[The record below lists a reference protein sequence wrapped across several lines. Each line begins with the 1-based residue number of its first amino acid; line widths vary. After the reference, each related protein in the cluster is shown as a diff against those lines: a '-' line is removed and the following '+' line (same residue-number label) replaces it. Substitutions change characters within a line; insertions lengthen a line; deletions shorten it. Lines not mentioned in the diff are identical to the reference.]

1 MIQTRANI
9 RFENA
14 RKRLSSSLEN
24 LEDVVKRKLHDE
36 ASSSR
41 IITSTKESELKLAQ
55 QEITIQ
61 NLTLEINNLQQ
72 SLSDLGRETEFLN
85 TKNQIFAEKLAKLR
99 QERLEIIAEIS
110 EDLNKI
116 FSAIKIGEDL

>member
-1 MIQTRANI
+1 MIQTHANI
-9 RFENA
+9 RFEKA
-14 RKRLSSSLEN
+14 RKRLSSALEN
-24 LEDVVKRKLHDE
+24 LEDVVKNKLHEE

-41 IITSTKESELKLAQ
+41 IISAKEESETKLAQ
-55 QEITIQ
+55 QEIIIQ

-110 EDLNKI
+110 GDLNKI
-116 FSAIKIGEDL
+116 FSAIKVGENL

>member
-1 MIQTRANI
+1 MIQTHANI
-9 RFENA
+9 RFEKA
-14 RKRLSSSLEN
+14 RKRLSSALEN
-24 LEDVVKRKLHDE
+24 LEDVVKNKLHEE

-41 IITSTKESELKLAQ
+41 IISAKEESETKLAQ
-55 QEITIQ
+55 QEIIIQ

-116 FSAIKIGEDL
+116 FSAIKVGESL